1 MESKRQQKFARIIQ
15 QDLGDIFL
23 REGNSWLPGVMIT
36 VTSVRVT
43 SDLGIA
49 RVYLSF
55 LNAKSPQEAIDQV
68 KSKSGEIRY
77 KLGNKIKDQAKSV
90 PTLEFF
96 IDDSVEYRQ
105 HIDKLFDEINK
116 GKAGNKGADNGD
128 A

>member
-1 MESKRQQKFARIIQ
+1 MTTESKRQQKFGRIIQ

-36 VTSVRVT
+36 VTNVRVT

-55 LNAKSPQEAIDQV
+55 LYAKSSQEAINQV
-68 KSKSGEIRY
+68 RSKTSEIRY
-77 KLGNKIKDQAKSV
+77 KLGNKIKNQAKSV

-96 IDDSVEYRQ
+96 VDDSLEYRE
-105 HIDKLFDEINK
+105 HIDKLFDEIK
-116 GKAGNKGADNGD
+116 KDNTD
-128 A
+128 